1 MEDDTDEGNSFDYD
15 FSKQR
20 QDKSIELYQR
30 NALGNIAAQLFP
42 TYGEFFAVPVAT
54 NYEYFDLLSVF
65 VKQDRH
71 TFEFVGTLRKNGGIL
86 MDNNLDLLHILRPH
100 LHSSSKKGVDKH
112 LVALKP
118 PFTHEVSEFSMEDLA
133 GRPEGK
139 YFSWIDLG
147 TTQIEYVD
155 PAKLTAKVNMLRVD
169 QESSKLCG
177 KTCIYVVYKVCMRYL
192 FWRMNVSSL
201 DFREKAGSR
210 LMIPRPFGILKPCT

>member
-1 MEDDTDEGNSFDYD
+1 MTKRGNGMEDSDEDINSFDYN
-15 FSKQR
+15 FSKQK

-42 TYGEFFAVPVAT
+42 TYGEFFAVPAAV

-86 MDNNLDLLHILRPH
+86 MDTEADLLHLLRPH
-100 LHSSSKKGVDKH
+100 LHSSSKKRVDKY

-118 PFTHEVSEFSMEDLA
+118 PFTHKVSEFSMENLA

-155 PAKLTAKVNMLRVD
+155 PVKLSAKVNMLRVD
-169 QESSKLCG
+169 QESPKFCG
-177 KTCIYVVYKVCMRYL
+177 KTCIYVVYKVFILYFCL
-192 FWRMNVSSL
+192 THKCKLALTWL
-201 DFREKAGSR
+201 SR
-210 LMIPRPFGILKPCT
+210 

>member
-1 MEDDTDEGNSFDYD
+1 MPCVPVTQSLEVIKLGNDMEDDTDEDNSFDYN

-42 TYGEFFAVPVAT
+42 TYGEFFAVPVAA

-65 VKQDRH
+65 VKRDRH

-100 LHSSSKKGVDKH
+100 LHSSSKKGVDKY

-155 PAKLTAKVNMLRVD
+155 LAKLTAKVNMLRVD
-169 QESSKLCG
+169 QESSKLGG
-177 KTCIYVVYKVCMRYL
+177 KPCVYVVYKVCLPDCR
-192 FWRMNVSSL
+192 
-201 DFREKAGSR
+201 DKAG
-210 LMIPRPFGILKPCT
+210 